1 MALDREIEAMRRKL
15 LQIAPVV
22 DPPTLKMN
30 VYTQKEWDNKKPTS
44 KSQWEIDLVIEPK
57 PGA

>member
-15 LQIAPVV
+15 LQIAPVL

-30 VYTQKEWDNKKPTS
+30 VHTQEEWDN
-44 KSQWEIDLVIEPK
+44 
-57 PGA
+57 

>member
-30 VYTQKEWDNKKPTS
+30 VYTERSGTIKNPLARANGNW
-44 KSQWEIDLVIEPK
+44 I
-57 PGA
+57 

>member
-30 VYTQKEWDNKKPTS
+30 VYTQEEWDNKNPLARANGKL
-44 KSQWEIDLVIEPK
+44 I
-57 PGA
+57 